1 MGNPRN
7 PGNSPKKV
15 MPRLMVKRKKTAR
28 NPRKVKRKKENL
40 KTLLR
45 SLKVKVPNL
54 PSSLNLPKVPK
65 LPSSANLRKKV
76 KVPKVLNPNSSN
88 PRKPRKRLNS
98 SVNPAR
104 MLRVEKANSSESPKR
119 KMEKVPKKL
128 NSLPKN
134 PRRARRKVKT

>member
-1 MGNPRN
+1 MG
-7 PGNSPKKV
+7 KV

-28 NPRKVKRKKENL
+28 NPRKVPRKKENL

-76 KVPKVLNPNSSN
+76 KVPKVLNPNSS
-88 PRKPRKRLNS
+88 
-98 SVNPAR
+98 
-104 MLRVEKANSSESPKR
+104 
-119 KMEKVPKKL
+119 
-128 NSLPKN
+128 PKN
-134 PRRARRKVKT
+134 PRRVRRKVKNLKVTKKAKKVKKVLS

>member
-1 MGNPRN
+1 
-7 PGNSPKKV
+7 
-15 MPRLMVKRKKTAR
+15 MVKRKKTAR
-28 NPRKVKRKKENL
+28 NQRKVKRKKENL

-45 SLKVKVPNL
+45 SLKVKVP
-54 PSSLNLPKVPK
+54 
-65 LPSSANLRKKV
+65 
-76 KVPKVLNPNSSN
+76 KVLNPNSSVN
-88 PRKPRKRLNS
+88 PRKPTKRLNF

-134 PRRARRKVKT
+134 PRRARKKVKNLKATKKAKKVKKVLSML